1 MFLDKVNQELAIR
14 VVYASIGPEAIEQA
28 KLLAT
33 QANATMVVQ
42 PASLLF
48 DGAVLM
54 QQIKLPKLL
63 VKGIPLRV
71 HVVGISLAGFRASPE
86 ATTELEVGALKTD
99 ALVFVVPDE
108 PKPEA
113 ELRAA
118 YVHARSQPLGKLY
131 GAVIAPAGFDAPGVL
146 GADVAVPMASG
157 RRAAMDALQLVMKP
171 MLLDLAKTFG

>member
-1 MFLDKVNQELAIR
+1 MFLDKVNNELAIR
-14 VVYASIGPEAIEQA
+14 VVYASLGLDAVEQA

-42 PASLLF
+42 PPSLLF
-48 DGAVLM
+48 GGGVLM
-54 QQIKLPKLL
+54 QQIKLPKML
-63 VKGIPLRV
+63 VKGIPIRV
-71 HVVGISLAGFRASPE
+71 HVVAISFAEFRASPE
-86 ATTELEVGALKTD
+86 ATTELELGALKTD

-118 YVHARSQPLGKLY
+118 YDHARSQPLGKLY
-131 GAVIAPAGFDAPGVL
+131 GAVIAPAGFDAARVL
-146 GADVAVPMASG
+146 GTTVDIPVTSG
-157 RRAAMDALQLVMKP
+157 RRAAMDALQAVMKP